1 MYVKRTNS
9 ARGVDGDCRGIAS
22 GKFALANAEIGAA
35 TWNLLP
41 PKSIRV
47 GEFGGSDQGR
57 IGLRGSKST
66 VGEPFLTSG

>member
-1 MYVKRTNS
+1 MEHRIYR
-9 ARGVDGDCRGIAS
+9 RGIAS